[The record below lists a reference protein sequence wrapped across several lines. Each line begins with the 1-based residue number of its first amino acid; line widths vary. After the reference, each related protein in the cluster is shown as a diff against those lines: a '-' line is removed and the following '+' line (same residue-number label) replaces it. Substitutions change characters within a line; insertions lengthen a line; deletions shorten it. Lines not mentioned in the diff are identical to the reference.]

1 MGRKPLLQKEGV
13 LTSINRLLV
22 KHGMP
27 PTVEELRKELN
38 VGSARTVLRYLQ
50 ELQNDG
56 TIKRWKGA
64 RSIQLLKVPHVGQ
77 ETVAVPVVGEAPAGP
92 LMMAEQNIEGWVRLP
107 KESLRPTSTR
117 FFMLRVRGDS
127 MNKAEVAGVRIESGD
142 LVLIRQQTTA
152 QPRDIVVALIDGEVT
167 IKRFIPGPGYFILMP
182 ESANPKHHPI
192 VLHDEFSI
200 QGVIVRVLKDGAALL
215 NLEEPQAEDY

>member
-1 MGRKPLLQKEGV
+1 
-13 LTSINRLLV
+13 
-22 KHGMP
+22 
-27 PTVEELRKELN
+27 
-38 VGSARTVLRYLQ
+38 
-50 ELQNDG
+50 
-56 TIKRWKGA
+56 
-64 RSIQLLKVPHVGQ
+64 
-77 ETVAVPVVGEAPAGP
+77 
-92 LMMAEQNIEGWVRLP
+92 
-107 KESLRPTSTR
+107 
-117 FFMLRVRGDS
+117 MLRVRGDS